1 MNIGNNIIRFLL
13 IIILINLFYLY
24 YSVGYSN
31 VSIPLLKKVLTLALL
46 GFLLYIS
53 KKEKVLSLR
62 KQYLTLS
69 AVFLIGFIPTCFQY
83 YFMYVIGV
91 VPDLSLGYFLN
102 TNVVNRSAILSG
114 IGLISY
120 FLGNIH
126 DFSTKRSFIYNT
138 NIYILKSTGIQ
149 NCAVVLFFIYLFFM
163 PLEYFRGN
171 YGNTNISQNI
181 PMIALFATQFFA
193 YFVIASVS
201 IVSFNLWTNKVR
213 LSFKDYC
220 KCYNLPFLTVLFIY
234 AFLILLSGDRDRAIY
249 TFGAFVFAYFFQKG
263 IRFSLKKIL
272 VWGTPILLFLFVMGL
287 IRNVDFN
294 ASTSEKIAIAVS
306 RTDNMEMAFYF
317 AITDEFARVVRAQHA
332 ILMYVLDSGHQILTV
347 LYEIVGLVPGLGM
360 VFTTLL
366 DVDQTSI
373 VSSHIATNYMGSDH
387 GMGTTCIAD
396 LYLSMGVFGVAIFM
410 FFLGYLY
417 RKIEIGVYNGNC
429 SLTIWIFYLTTIVYA
444 VLIGRADMMTPF
456 RHCFYV
462 FIIVYLF
469 NVSYFKSI
477 HKKQVEVKKK
487 LL

>member
-220 KCYNLPFLTVLFIY
+220 KCYN
-234 AFLILLSGDRDRAIY
+234 S
-249 TFGAFVFAYFFQKG
+249 
-263 IRFSLKKIL
+263 
-272 VWGTPILLFLFVMGL
+272 
-287 IRNVDFN
+287 
-294 ASTSEKIAIAVS
+294 
-306 RTDNMEMAFYF
+306 
-317 AITDEFARVVRAQHA
+317 
-332 ILMYVLDSGHQILTV
+332 
-347 LYEIVGLVPGLGM
+347 
-360 VFTTLL
+360 
-366 DVDQTSI
+366 
-373 VSSHIATNYMGSDH
+373 
-387 GMGTTCIAD
+387 
-396 LYLSMGVFGVAIFM
+396 
-410 FFLGYLY
+410 
-417 RKIEIGVYNGNC
+417 
-429 SLTIWIFYLTTIVYA
+429 
-444 VLIGRADMMTPF
+444 
-456 RHCFYV
+456 
-462 FIIVYLF
+462 
-469 NVSYFKSI
+469 
-477 HKKQVEVKKK
+477 
-487 LL
+487 

>member
-1 MNIGNNIIRFLL
+1 MHIGNNIIRFLL
-13 IIILINLFYLY
+13 IIILIILFYLY
-24 YSVGYSN
+24 YTVGYSS

-83 YFMYVIGV
+83 YFMYVAGL
-91 VPDLSLGYFLN
+91 VPDLSLGYSLN
-102 TNVVNRSAILSG
+102 ANVVNRSAIISS

-126 DFSTKRSFIYNT
+126 DISIRNSICCNNKTSS
-138 NIYILKSTGIQ
+138 LKESGIQ
-149 NCAVVLFFIYLFFM
+149 NCAVFLFLIYFLLM
-163 PLEYFRGN
+163 PFDFFRGN
-171 YGNTNISQNI
+171 YGNLNFNQSI
-181 PMIALFATQFFA
+181 PMAAVFAHQFFV

-201 IVSFNLWTNKVR
+201 VVSFNLWTKKIR

-220 KCYNLPFLTVLFIY
+220 RCYKLPFMIVLAIY
-234 AFLILLSGDRDRAIY
+234 TFLILLSGDRDHVVY
-249 TFGAFVFAYFFQKG
+249 TTGAFIFSFFLLNG
-263 IRFSLKKIL
+263 IKFSLKKIL
-272 VWGTPILLFLFVMGL
+272 IWGTPIILVLFVMGL
-287 IRNVDFN
+287 IRNVDFD

-317 AITDEFARVVRAQHA
+317 ALSDEFARVVRAQHA

-366 DVDQTSI
+366 DVDQTTI

-396 LYLSMGVFGVAIFM
+396 LYLSMGVLGVSTFM

-417 RKIEIGVYNGNC
+417 RKIEVGVYSNRYKLG
-429 SLTIWIFYLTTIVYA
+429 IWIFYITTIVYA
-444 VLIGRADMMTPF
+444 VMIGRADMMTPF
-456 RHCFYV
+456 RNCFYV
-462 FIIVYLF
+462 FIIVYIF
-469 NVSYFKSI
+469 NTDYFKRP
-477 HKKQVEVKKK
+477 KLAVGGVK
-487 LL
+487 